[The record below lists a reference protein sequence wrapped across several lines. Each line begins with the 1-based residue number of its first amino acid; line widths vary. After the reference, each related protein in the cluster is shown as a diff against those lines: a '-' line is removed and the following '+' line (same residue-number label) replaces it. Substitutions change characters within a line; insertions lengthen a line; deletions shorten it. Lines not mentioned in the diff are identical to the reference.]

1 KTIKSSFD
9 KSIDTVVLSSTH
21 LPFIKNYLEELLPS
35 VKIID
40 SSADAAK
47 ETKNFL
53 KFNNDLIKNGTGK
66 LEILVSSNKKEF
78 QTIIRYMGTRE
89 TIYDVSLQF

>member
-1 KTIKSSFD
+1 M
-9 KSIDTVVLSSTH
+9 
-21 LPFIKNYLEELLPS
+21 PS

-47 ETKNFL
+47 ETKNLL
-53 KFNNDLIKNGTGK
+53 KFNKDLIKNGTGK

-78 QTIIRYMGTRE
+78 QTIIRHMGTRE